1 MVQKKYRN
9 SSVFLSTTVI
19 VPCLFRVGVA
29 LGQEEAPIPPA
40 SAPSNVFSASQS
52 ESAILGTSQL
62 ASSPAAA
69 PVSFGSPLRWGPV
82 AFHPHLMYRLS
93 YGDGLQARPG
103 QQTKTMVNEV
113 LPGLLLNLGDHW
125 NLDYTPSLRF
135 YSSSRFRDTTGHA
148 VALNGR
154 TTYEDWAF
162 GLSQRYA
169 SSSQPLVE
177 TASQTDQESYATG
190 LNANWLI
197 NTKLSL
203 ELGASQDF
211 RFVNSSLPSLQLQNS
226 RQWSSTDWLNYQ
238 FVPQLGLALGGGA
251 GYLNL
256 SGSSD
261 MVFENLQGRVTW
273 KPTHKVSL
281 TASGGIDIRQFVD
294 SPIPTL
300 ISPIFSLAAHYQPF
314 EVTTLSLIA
323 SRAVN
328 PSYFRGE
335 ITESTSVSANLSQRL
350 LGKLTLGLGVG
361 YGNSDYQAAV
371 GGLNISRADDHASFN
386 ARLSAPVLKRGTA
399 ALFYQYSEN
408 TSSDTG
414 FSYSSSQVGL
424 ELAYR
429 F

>member
-9 SSVFLSTTVI
+9 SSVFLSATAI
-19 VPCLFRVGVA
+19 VPSLCCVGVA

-40 SAPSNVFSASQS
+40 SAPSNAFATSQS

-82 AFHPHLMYRLS
+82 AFHPHLTYRLS
-93 YGDGLQARPG
+93 YGDGLQAQPG
-103 QQTKTMVNEV
+103 QQTKTLVNEV

-135 YSSSRFRDTTGHA
+135 YSSSRFRDTTSHS
-148 VALNGR
+148 VALSGQ

-177 TASQTDQESYATG
+177 TASQTDQESYTTG

-211 RFVNSSLPSLQLQNS
+211 RFVISSLPSLKLQDS

-238 FVPQLGLALGGGA
+238 FVPQLGVALGGGG
-251 GYLNL
+251 GYVDL

-261 MVFENLQGRVTW
+261 MVFENIQGRVTW

-294 SPIPTL
+294 SPVPTL
-300 ISPIFSLAAHYQPF
+300 ISPIFSLAARYQPF

-335 ITESTSVSANLSQRL
+335 ITENTSVSANLSQRL

-361 YGNSDYQAAV
+361 YGNSDHKAAA
-371 GGLNISRADDHASFN
+371 GGLNISRNDDHTSFN
-386 ARLSAPVLKRGTA
+386 AHLSAPFLKRGSA
-399 ALFYQYSEN
+399 AVFYRHSEN
-408 TSSDTG
+408 TSNNTG